1 MYSHVYVIMKLIA
14 ESQPPGKPSYIQ
26 LKAFSREMIVSWGN
40 PAGSDDIMV
49 RGFKLGYGVVT
60 PDEHWV
66 LDQLGPGV
74 RIKTLDGLGKMFVD
88 SALS

>member
-1 MYSHVYVIMKLIA
+1 
-14 ESQPPGKPSYIQ
+14 
-26 LKAFSREMIVSWGN
+26 
-40 PAGSDDIMV
+40 MV

-88 SALS
+88 SALGYSLVFLLIDLYVFYIYIQDFSPMNELMVWENCPFLHPLFSIIATL